1 MNTRTD
7 EMRKKM
13 MGGGMGSKY
22 RKINKQEMEK
32 YVRKLYQK

>member
-13 MGGGMGSKY
+13 RGVGMGSKY
-22 RKINKQEMEK
+22 RKINNQEKER

>member
-13 MGGGMGSKY
+13 RGVGMGSKY
-22 RKINKQEMEK
+22 RKTNNQEMER

>member
-1 MNTRTD
+1 MNTTTE

-13 MGGGMGSKY
+13 MGTGRGSKY
-22 RKINKQEMEK
+22 RKTNNQKMER